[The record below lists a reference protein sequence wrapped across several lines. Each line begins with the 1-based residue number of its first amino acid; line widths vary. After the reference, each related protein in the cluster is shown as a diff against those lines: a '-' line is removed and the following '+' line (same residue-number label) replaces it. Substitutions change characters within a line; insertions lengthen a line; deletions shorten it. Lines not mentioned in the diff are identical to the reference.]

1 MTDSI
6 VERVAIAMWA
16 RKEQLTPA
24 PNVSWEN
31 AEAADQSF
39 MRDIARAAIA
49 AMRKADPFMT
59 AQGARTLNGHTSS
72 AHTQIVQDVYE
83 AMIDAALKD

>member
-1 MTDSI
+1 MNPESTSSM
-6 VERVAIAMWA
+6 VERVGQAIADEVIK
-16 RKEQLTPA
+16 RE
-24 PNVSWEN
+24 SIN
-31 AEAADQSF
+31 ADEWPI
-39 MRDIARAAIA
+39 IARAAIA